1 MVITNGFTF
10 IALEVFLVGI
20 LAYAEKNSRLRVF
33 RYFPAMVII
42 YIINMALCTLG
53 LFSSPECAAAE
64 KSVRSNLL
72 YAMIFVMLLN
82 CDIRKLA
89 RLSVKMVVVFLAGS
103 LTLAAGFI
111 GFYAVFKNHMGPDTW
126 GSVAALYASWVGG
139 SANMAAMQEALPV
152 DAGAYSCAL
161 AVDSVVGA
169 FWIPLLVYLKRSED
183 RWNSFAGT
191 STDEILSLGKSA
203 EKEKN
208 DGQKKPAD
216 FSDWLFL
223 MGIAMAVSVLVQ
235 WLGGVLYKG
244 LTGLGIYFLDKGAI
258 STLLATF
265 AGLFAAMTR
274 ASRMPA
280 AKDLALT
287 YQYVI
292 IALLSST
299 ASLADL
305 LSAPVWVV
313 FGLLILLVHTILMM
327 IFAKLFHW
335 DLCMIATS
343 SAANITGPSI
353 ATVVA
358 EAYHQGVGGI
368 GILMGC
374 FGAAIGNFMGL
385 GMGVILKLLQ

>member
-1 MVITNGFTF
+1 MIITNGFTF
-10 IALEVFLVGI
+10 IALEVLLVGI
-20 LAYAEKNSRLRVF
+20 LAYAEKKSHRKIF
-33 RYFPAMVII
+33 EFFPAMVTIF
-42 YIINMALCTLG
+42 IINMALCTLG
-53 LFSSPECAAAE
+53 LFNSPECAAAE

-89 RLSVKMVVVFLAGS
+89 RLSGKMVVVFLTGS
-103 LTLAAGFI
+103 LSLAVGFI
-111 GFYAVFKNHMGPDTW
+111 GFYAVFKSRMGADTW

-169 FWIPLLVYLKRSED
+169 FWIPLLVYLKRAED
-183 RWNSFAGT
+183 RWNAFAGT
-191 STDEILSLGKSA
+191 STDEILALGKSA

-208 DGQKKPAD
+208 EGQKRPAD

-223 MGIAMAVSVLVQ
+223 MGISMVVSVLVQ
-235 WLGGVLYKG
+235 WLGEVIYKG

-265 AGLFAAMTR
+265 AGLFGAMTR
-274 ASRMPA
+274 ASKMPA

-313 FGLLILLVHTILMM
+313 FGLMILLVHTVLMVV
-327 IFAKLFHW
+327 FAKIFHW
-335 DLCMIATS
+335 DLCMVATS
-343 SAANITGPSI
+343 SASNITGPSI
-353 ATVVA
+353 STVVA
-358 EAYHQGVGGI
+358 EAYHNGVGGI
-368 GILMGC
+368 GLLMGC

-385 GMGVILKLLQ
+385 GVGVILKLMQ